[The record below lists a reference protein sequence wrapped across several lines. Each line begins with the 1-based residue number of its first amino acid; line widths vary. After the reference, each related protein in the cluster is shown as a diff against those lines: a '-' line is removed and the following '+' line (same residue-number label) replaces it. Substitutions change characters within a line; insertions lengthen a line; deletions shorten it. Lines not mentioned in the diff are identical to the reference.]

1 MPSDNAPRRQPDLSV
16 VIPAYNETAHL
27 GNLIES
33 IRHNLYDLDLEIIVV
48 DNGSTDD
55 TAELAQQAG
64 THLVKIPKDS
74 ISKARNIGAATAA
87 AEVIAFI
94 DADVRLTRSW
104 AVTMKQRYP
113 EIRDHY
119 MITGSR
125 YMIPENPSNLDK
137 YWFEPLSEKEVTY
150 INGGNLILSKTSF
163 DKIGG
168 FDEALSTGEDFEFCV
183 RGRNRGAQ
191 INIDRELQ
199 SIHDGFPKTLLQFC
213 KREIWHGIG
222 DFQGLHRFL
231 ESKVA
236 IAAVVFVLIH
246 LFFIGALLSKAYLTA
261 LFFGLLLL
269 LISFAVSRKIFRNSS
284 LGIILHNTPY
294 CYFYLISR
302 FLSLPKLLL
311 NKIS

>member
-1 MPSDNAPRRQPDLSV
+1 MPSDNAPRRQPDISV

-33 IRHNLYDLDLEIIVV
+33 IRQNLYDLDLEIVVV
-48 DNGSTDD
+48 DNGSTDA
-55 TAELAQQAG
+55 TPELAQKAG
-64 THLVKIPKDS
+64 VTLVTIPKDT
-74 ISKARNIGAATAA
+74 ISKARNLGVATAA

-94 DADVRLTRSW
+94 DADVRLTRGW
-104 AVTMKQRYP
+104 ALAMKQRYP
-113 EIRDHY
+113 EIRDQY
-119 MITGSR
+119 LITGSR

-137 YWFEPLSEKEVTY
+137 YWFAPLSEKEVSY
-150 INGGNLILSKTSF
+150 INGGNLILSKTTF
-163 DKIGG
+163 NKIGG
-168 FDEALSTGEDFEFCV
+168 FDEVLNTGEDFEFCV
-183 RGRNRGAQ
+183 RARKQGAQ
-191 INIDRELQ
+191 IIIDRDLQ
-199 SIHDGFPKTLLQFC
+199 AIHDGFPKNLLQFC

-246 LFFIGALLSKAYLTA
+246 LILIGALLSEAYLTA

-269 LISFAVSRKIFRNSS
+269 LISFAVSGKIFRSS
-284 LGIILHNTPY
+284 SIGIILHNTPY

-302 FLSLPKLLL
+302 FFSLPKLLL